1 MLGKRKVLH
10 FTMCQMVDFFYLQLI
25 IEMLQPVI
33 PTSIA
38 KFLFLLFQFSFNL
51 KDAFETKIPVAL
63 THPTM

>member
-38 KFLFLLFQFSFNL
+38 KFLFLLF
-51 KDAFETKIPVAL
+51 
-63 THPTM
+63 